1 MVSTMIFRLFIAF
14 IPLFAGFW
22 MATQKLAELVEYT
35 FLLDEPFMVYRGIP
49 YYLPHNYFIWF
60 MNFHEYIPQLFAKTY
75 PYIYV
80 SFVISF
86 LLLFLLQKKKPLTSH
101 GSARFGE
108 YNDLLK
114 MDLISASGVVIGQ
127 YDSKLLK
134 LFTAF
139 LRAFETIKKEK
150 EAYAEMAFDDK
161 VTRKKEVY
169 SHKLERLYEKL
180 NDSNDEKEIEKL

>member
-1 MVSTMIFRLFIAF
+1 MIFRLFIAF

-35 FLLDEPFMVYRGIP
+35 FLLGEPFMVSKGIP

-60 MNFHEYIPQLFAKTY
+60 INFNQYIPQLFAKTY
-75 PYIYV
+75 PYIFV
-80 SFVISF
+80 SFVVSF

-108 YNDLLK
+108 YSDLLK
-114 MDLISASGVVIGQ
+114 MDLISANGVVVGQ
-127 YDSKLLK
+127 YDGKLRR

-139 LRAFETIKKEK
+139 
-150 EAYAEMAFDDK
+150 
-161 VTRKKEVY
+161 
-169 SHKLERLYEKL
+169 
-180 NDSNDEKEIEKL
+180 

>member
-1 MVSTMIFRLFIAF
+1 MIFKLFIAF

-22 MATQKLAELVEYT
+22 IATQKLAELVEYS
-35 FLLDEPFMVYRGIP
+35 FLLGEPFMVSKGIP

-75 PYIYV
+75 PYIFV

-86 LLLFLLQKKKPLTSH
+86 VLLFLLRKKPELTSH
-101 GSARFGE
+101 GSAKFGS

-114 MDLISASGVVIGQ
+114 MDLISANGVVIGQ
-127 YDSKLLK
+127 YDGKLLR

-139 LRAFETIKKEK
+139 LRAFETIK
-150 EAYAEMAFDDK
+150 
-161 VTRKKEVY
+161 RKK
-169 SHKLERLYEKL
+169 KLMLKWHLMIR
-180 NDSNDEKEIEKL
+180 